1 MSLQSPKTTPR
12 RNLLAKQPLPKPSKQ
27 VPRLLNPASKA
38 AEIQLQMPVCS
49 NDAGTAGSNAKR
61 NQDREL
67 RVIEFDASRV
77 PQPFLDGE
85 KVLQE
90 MKDLRMVKEAA
101 PTRSV

>member
-1 MSLQSPKTTPR
+1 MSLQSPKTPPR
-12 RNLLAKQPLPKPSKQ
+12 RSLLAKQPLPKPSKQ
-27 VPRLLNPASKA
+27 VPRLLNPASKG
-38 AEIQLQMPVCS
+38 AEIQLQMPLCS